1 MGFTVTSEQILWVC
15 SFLGGLWGVWKI
27 VKELKKPSDDLRNMV
42 RNHEQKL
49 NNDNERLNNIEE
61 QNKMILQSMLVII
74 NHEIT
79 GNGVENMK
87 KTRDEIQEY
96 LINRISK

>member
-27 VKELKKPSDDLRNMV
+27 VKELKKPSDDLRRMV
-42 RNHEQKL
+42 RDHEEKL

>member
-27 VKELKKPSDDLRNMV
+27 VKELRKPSDDLRNMV
-42 RNHEQKL
+42 RDHEEKL